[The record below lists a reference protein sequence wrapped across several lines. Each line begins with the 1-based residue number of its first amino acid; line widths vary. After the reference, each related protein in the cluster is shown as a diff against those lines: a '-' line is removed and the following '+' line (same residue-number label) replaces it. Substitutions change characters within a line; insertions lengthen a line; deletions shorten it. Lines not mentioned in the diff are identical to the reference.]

1 MTKRHTKINKTQ
13 LDQVT
18 QRFNAFLKGETQI
31 IADEAF
37 QNAVQSYMEVFL
49 KSDRVIKMVTSGC
62 ATQFDFKEVFRTNIE
77 KRVRSLPEIEGISK
91 ETVLTSW
98 LAKFD
103 ILLKGSGDEENKRP
117 TRLQPNLNS
126 ELILNKEQLY
136 DMFQQILGVKKFE
149 HQILYNALMVSILLL
164 LFYKIEDILLRS
176 IISSA
181 ITSHIFKR
189 LRKKARFIGLLG

>member
-1 MTKRHTKINKTQ
+1 MYVFVSRCIAYPFNAKQPNDVTKRHTKINKAQ
-13 LDQVT
+13 LDQIT
-18 QRFNAFLKGETQI
+18 QRFNSFLKGETQI

-149 HQILYNALMVSILLL
+149 HQILYNALMVSSCLIDVC
-164 LFYKIEDILLRS
+164 FFF
-176 IISSA
+176 
-181 ITSHIFKR
+181 TKR
-189 LRKKARFIGLLG
+189 LTF